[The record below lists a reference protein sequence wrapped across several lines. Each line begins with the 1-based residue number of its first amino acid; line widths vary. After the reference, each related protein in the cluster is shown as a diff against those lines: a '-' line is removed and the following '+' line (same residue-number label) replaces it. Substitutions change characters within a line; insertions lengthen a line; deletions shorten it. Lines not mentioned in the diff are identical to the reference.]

1 MSAEVLVF
9 DILGVIACIGAL
21 GVVLARNPVHS
32 AISLVVSFVNLAG
45 IYVMLRADFLAAVQ
59 IIVYTG
65 AIIVLVLFVI
75 MLVNQEDLPDFH
87 GGQPLQRALG
97 VLVGLMLLGEV
108 AAAVL
113 TRTVVGQPGPWDAA
127 TVTRAGGN
135 VQVLGQFLYAGY
147 VLPIQSIAVV
157 LLVGTIGALVL
168 ARPDELGQSRPKQ
181 RRTGTISLGHPRG
194 MEEPA
199 MLAPGAPVAAMSAT
213 PQRGE
218 LRGGLV
224 MVKDADAYTTQPA
237 FETEFTVVA
246 AGRGNGK
253 TAVHRSARTGEI
265 IDGED
270 VGSEPGEDE

>member
-9 DILGVIACIGAL
+9 DILGVLPASAAL

-32 AISLVVSFVNLAG
+32 AVSLVVSFVNLAG

-97 VLVGLMLLGEV
+97 LLIGLMLLGEI

-113 TRTVVGQPGPWDAA
+113 TRTVVGRPGPWDAA

-135 VQVLGQFLYAGY
+135 VQVLGQFLYAR
-147 VLPIQSIAVV
+147 LRAADS
-157 LLVGTIGALVL
+157 
-168 ARPDELGQSRPKQ
+168 
-181 RRTGTISLGHPRG
+181 GHRG
-194 MEEPA
+194 
-199 MLAPGAPVAAMSAT
+199 
-213 PQRGE
+213 R
-218 LRGGLV
+218 
-224 MVKDADAYTTQPA
+224 
-237 FETEFTVVA
+237 A
-246 AGRGNGK
+246 AGRHDRRAGAG
-253 TAVHRSARTGEI
+253 TAR
-265 IDGED
+265 
-270 VGSEPGEDE
+270 